1 MEIKGTAILAIRD
14 FVKDNFQEK
23 FNEWLNTL
31 PQDSKLIYN
40 GAIDSSRWYP
50 LEAAGVIPTKI
61 TAELFY
67 QNDYKK
73 GAMEAGK
80 FSAEKALTG
89 IYKIFVKAATPSFII
104 QRASRIFATYYQP
117 CKMEVIENTD
127 GHVLLEIS
135 DMTQSDEVIEYR
147 IAGWIKKALEISGCE
162 NIRIDF
168 SNSIAQGDKSTKMEI
183 NWG

>member
-23 FNEWLNTL
+23 FNEWINSL
-31 PQDSKLIYN
+31 PNDSKLIYT

-50 LEAAGVIPTKI
+50 LEAGGIVPTKK

-73 GAMEAGK
+73 GALEAGR

-89 IYKIFVKAATPSFII
+89 IYKIFVKAASPSFII

-117 CKMEVIENTD
+117 CKMEVVENVD
-127 GHVLLEIS
+127 RHVLVEIS
-135 DMTQSDEVIEYR
+135 DMTHSDVVIEYR
-147 IAGWIKKALEISGCE
+147 IAGWIKKALEISGAE
-162 NIRIDF
+162 NVKVEF
-168 SNSIAQGDKSTKMEI
+168 LKSMTNGDPTTQINI